1 MIRLFLGIIMGGLV
15 MAFFPEA
22 GREVRKAT
30 NEVAVKVEQVTSEDE
45 TWQKL
50 EEDTISL
57 LQEKVDELRK

>member
-30 NEVAVKVEQVTSEDE
+30 NSLAHEVETATSEED

-57 LQEKVDELRK
+57 LQEKVDDLRK